1 MRLFLTALALG
12 LLLQG
17 STEPRFAPTEGL
29 ELSVRSVR
37 VFELELVETELEVEL
52 DGESGGEQEPPG
64 VSYTMEETETIA
76 FSDRFHVEDGR
87 VRALERS
94 FEEIGTEYVE
104 RVTDPTGEVFEQQNP
119 GRSVLEGAR
128 VRFEW
133 DADGEPLGRRFLD
146 EEEAREP
153 GLLDG
158 LDPAAHLEGFLP
170 PEAVEPGDDW
180 EVELDAFVEM
190 MNLSGSLAVIQ
201 EGEEESADD
210 SEYGRLFD
218 ENLTGAIEGR
228 LVEVREEDGRR
239 MAVIALAADL
249 ATRIETSEEVEEG
262 EASGVVEER
271 HHFEF
276 ELEGELLWDLAGAHA
291 RSLVLE
297 GDLVLRMESEANHR
311 VPGHEL
317 RLVER
322 QRLEGVL
329 RFDVQVE
336 AGP

>member
-1 MRLFLTALALG
+1 MRPHLMALG
-12 LLLQG
+12 LALLLQG
-17 STEPRFAPTEGL
+17 GAEPRFAPADGL

-64 VSYTMEETETIA
+64 VRYTMVETETIA
-76 FSDRFHVEDGR
+76 FLDRFHVTDGR
-87 VRALERS
+87 LRALERS
-94 FEEIGTEYVE
+94 FLEIGTEYVE
-104 RVTDPTGEVFEQQNP
+104 RITDPTGEVFEQENP
-119 GRSVLEGAR
+119 GRSELEGTR

-133 DADGEPLGRRFLD
+133 DADGAPVGRRFLD
-146 EEEAREP
+146 EDEAADPE
-153 GLLDG
+153 LLSG
-158 LDPAAHLEGFLP
+158 LDPAAHLAGFLP
-170 PEAVEPGDDW
+170 GEAVEPGDEW
-180 EVELDAFVEM
+180 SVELSAFVEM

-218 ENLTGAIEGR
+218 ENLAGELEAR
-228 LVEVREEDGRR
+228 LAEVRDEDGRR
-239 MAVIALAADL
+239 VAVIALAADL
-249 ATRIETSEEVEEG
+249 STHIETTEEVEEG

-311 VPGHEL
+311 VPDHEL